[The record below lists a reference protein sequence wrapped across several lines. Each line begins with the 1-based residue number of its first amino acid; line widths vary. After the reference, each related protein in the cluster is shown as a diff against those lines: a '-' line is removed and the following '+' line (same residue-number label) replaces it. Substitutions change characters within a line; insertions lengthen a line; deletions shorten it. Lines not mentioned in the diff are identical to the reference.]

1 MAAFYLPRW
10 QLGMIVPPSSGKAGY
25 LQQGGDWPP
34 SFIQLGYF
42 VLFVKRKK
50 SSK

>member
-25 LQQGGDWPP
+25 LQQGG
-34 SFIQLGYF
+34 IGRRR
-42 VLFVKRKK
+42 LFNLVILCYL
-50 SSK
+50 